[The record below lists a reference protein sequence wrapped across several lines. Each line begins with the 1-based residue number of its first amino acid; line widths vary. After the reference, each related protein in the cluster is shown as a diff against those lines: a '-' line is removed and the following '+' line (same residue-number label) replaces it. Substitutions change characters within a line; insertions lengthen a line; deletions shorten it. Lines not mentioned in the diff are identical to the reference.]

1 MATYIAILAVLSGC
15 LSNIQGSIMHPSYV
29 YMLASQRNGTLYV
42 GSTSDIIQRTWEH
55 KNKVIP
61 SFTAKYN
68 VHMLVYY
75 EMHELY
81 IEAARREKRFK
92 NWPRQWKINLI
103 EKLNPAWRD
112 LYEEICR

>member
-1 MATYIAILAVLSGC
+1 MATYVALLSVLSGC
-15 LSNIQGSIMHPSYV
+15 LSNIQGSMMHPSYV
-29 YMLASQRNGTLYV
+29 YILASQRNGTLYV
-42 GSTSDIIQRTWEH
+42 GSTSDIIKRTWEH

-61 SFTAKYN
+61 GFTAKYKVN
-68 VHMLVYY
+68 MLVYY

-103 EKLNPAWRD
+103 EKLNPEWCD